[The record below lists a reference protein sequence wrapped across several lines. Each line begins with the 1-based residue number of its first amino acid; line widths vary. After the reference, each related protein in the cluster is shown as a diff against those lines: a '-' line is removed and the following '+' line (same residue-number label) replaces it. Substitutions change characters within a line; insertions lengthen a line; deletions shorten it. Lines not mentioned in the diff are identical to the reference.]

1 MDLEDRKRLW
11 KYINN
16 FGRGTRS
23 CAGMDDVNMDIYL
36 TLERLFAPFTG
47 FGLTLDNTFYE
58 RDVKFHAYFFRAFPR
73 KGSNHIKAIAI

>member
-1 MDLEDRKRLW
+1 
-11 KYINN
+11 
-16 FGRGTRS
+16 
-23 CAGMDDVNMDIYL
+23 MDIYL